1 MTDASSN
8 EPHDSLHGGGD
19 DDIPPDA
26 FLASFPWWVVATRL
40 EAVGEEGAVRLGP
53 ESGFLVLDAADGST
67 SLAVFTDEDLAE
79 RFVAA
84 SGFAGRPV
92 GIETPRR
99 FTAVARHVPPVCTH
113 VAFDPP
119 ARVGGRARWV
129 VPLRQVLAAMEFAEP
144 APEEESE

>member
-1 MTDASSN
+1 MVGPMSEASSN
-8 EPHDSLHGGGD
+8 DPADPAPDANDHE

-53 ESGFLVLDAADGST
+53 DSGFLVLDAADGST
-67 SLAVFTDEDLAE
+67 SLAVFTGEDLAE

-84 SGFAGRPV
+84 SGFPGRAV

-99 FTAVARHVPPVCTH
+99 FVAVARYVPPVCTH
-113 VAFDPP
+113 AAFDPP

-129 VPLRQVLAAMEFAEP
+129 VPLRQ
-144 APEEESE
+144 